1 MKQEAAQELIDR
13 QAHHALPVA
22 VRGVPPPECDIAI
35 GEGKQPVVRDGDAM
49 RVGAKVT
56 QNVLRTTE
64 RRLGIDDPV
73 LAEQSP

>member
-13 QAHHALPVA
+13 QAHHPLPVA

-35 GEGKQPVVRDGDAM
+35 CEGKQPVVRDGDAM

-56 QNVLRTTE
+56 QNVFRATE

-73 LAEQSP
+73 LAEQ